1 MERRCSSANR
11 SGRSGHL
18 ARLLSVIRILVA
30 LYYPQHPLSKWFG
43 FPGNAPQNMTFFPI
57 ILAGI
62 IGTIGSLLLAG
73 LYTRAAAFVLSG
85 EMAVAYFMIRP
96 SRGFFPLTNGGET
109 ESLFCFVFFLFF
121 LFGGGAW
128 SIDALRAERSG
139 HTAAA

>member
-1 MERRCSSANR
+1 MFISESVRQEWTP
-11 SGRSGHL
+11 
-18 ARLLSVIRILVA
+18 RLLSVIRILVA
-30 LYYPQHPLSKWFG
+30 LFYLQHPLTKWFG
-43 FPGNAPQNMTFFPI
+43 FPGNAPQNMPFFPI

-62 IGTIGSLLLAG
+62 IETVGSLLLLVG

-96 SRGFFPLTNGGET
+96 SRGFFPMTNGGET
-109 ESLFCFVFFLFF
+109 EALFCFVFFLFF

-128 SIDALRAERSG
+128 SIDAMRVERSG

>member
-1 MERRCSSANR
+1 MFISESVRQEWTP
-11 SGRSGHL
+11 
-18 ARLLSVIRILVA
+18 RLLSVIRILVA
-30 LYYPQHPLSKWFG
+30 LFYLQHPLTKWFG
-43 FPGNAPQNMTFFPI
+43 FPGNAPENMPFFPI

-62 IGTIGSLLLAG
+62 IETVGSLLLLVG
-73 LYTRAAAFVLSG
+73 LYTRATAFVLSG

-128 SIDALRAERSG
+128 SVDALREKRSSRLA
-139 HTAAA
+139 TA